1 MILVYTSVASRM
13 LQNFS
18 LLIKENIF
26 ISKCHLVIFR
36 YYSSFVTNRAENTEM
51 NYEKEKSKELGAKK
65 NLFFPKNLQVFFDK
79 KIPMLAVV
87 VYYYCNCNLVFGKW
101 GSNIQ
106 NGFLL
111 KFVCFR

>member
-1 MILVYTSVASRM
+1 MAFWIKKYDFSVCTSLASRM

-65 NLFFPKNLQVFFDK
+65 KLFFPKNLQVFFDK

-87 VYYYCNCNLVFGKW
+87 VTTIAIVILYLE
-101 GSNIQ
+101 
-106 NGFLL
+106 NG
-111 KFVCFR
+111 

>member
-1 MILVYTSVASRM
+1 M

-65 NLFFPKNLQVFFDK
+65 NYFSKKFASFFDK
-79 KIPMLAVV
+79 KNTNACCAG
-87 VYYYCNCNLVFGKW
+87 YYYCNCNLVFGKW
-101 GSNIQ
+101 VVIIKMD
-106 NGFLL
+106 FY
-111 KFVCFR
+111 

>member
-1 MILVYTSVASRM
+1 MNLVYTSVASRM

-65 NLFFPKNLQVFFDK
+65 KLFFPKNLQVFLTK

-87 VYYYCNCNLVFGKW
+87 VTTIVIVILYLEKG
-101 GSNIQ
+101 
-106 NGFLL
+106 
-111 KFVCFR
+111 

>member
-65 NLFFPKNLQVFFDK
+65 KKLFFPKNLQVFFDK

-87 VYYYCNCNLVFGKW
+87 VTTIVIVILYLE
-101 GSNIQ
+101 
-106 NGFLL
+106 NGVVIF
-111 KFVCFR
+111 KMDFY

>member
-1 MILVYTSVASRM
+1 
-13 LQNFS
+13 
-18 LLIKENIF
+18 
-26 ISKCHLVIFR
+26 
-36 YYSSFVTNRAENTEM
+36 M

-65 NLFFPKNLQVFFDK
+65 KKLFFPKNLQVFFDK

-87 VYYYCNCNLVFGKW
+87 VTTIVILYLEKGC
-101 GSNIQ
+101 SNIQ

>member
-1 MILVYTSVASRM
+1 
-13 LQNFS
+13 
-18 LLIKENIF
+18 
-26 ISKCHLVIFR
+26 
-36 YYSSFVTNRAENTEM
+36 M

-65 NLFFPKNLQVFFDK
+65 NYFSKKFASFFDK

-87 VYYYCNCNLVFGKW
+87 VTTIVIVILYLEKGC
-101 GSNIQ
+101 SNIQ

>member
-65 NLFFPKNLQVFFDK
+65 KYFSKKIASFFDK

-87 VYYYCNCNLVFGKW
+87 VTTIAIVILYLEKGV
-101 GSNIQ
+101 
-106 NGFLL
+106 
-111 KFVCFR
+111 

>member
-1 MILVYTSVASRM
+1 M

-51 NYEKEKSKELGAKK
+51 NYKKEKSKELGAKK
-65 NLFFPKNLQVFFDK
+65 KLFFPKNLQVFLTK
-79 KIPMLAVV
+79 KYQCLLWRFTTIVIVIL
-87 VYYYCNCNLVFGKW
+87 YLEKGC
-101 GSNIQ
+101 SNIQ

>member
-1 MILVYTSVASRM
+1 M

-65 NLFFPKNLQVFFDK
+65 KKLFFPKNLQVFFDK

>member
-65 NLFFPKNLQVFFDK
+65 KLFFPKNLQVFFDK
-79 KIPMLAVV
+79 KIPMLAVE
-87 VYYYCNCNLVFGKW
+87 VYYYCNCNLVFGK
-101 GSNIQ
+101 GVVI
-106 NGFLL
+106 F
-111 KFVCFR
+111 KMDFY

>member
-65 NLFFPKNLQVFFDK
+65 KLFFQKICKFF
-79 KIPMLAVV
+79 
-87 VYYYCNCNLVFGKW
+87 
-101 GSNIQ
+101 
-106 NGFLL
+106 
-111 KFVCFR
+111 